1 MASYLTHKTVLNI
14 LQVLGTKC
22 LSDGHNKPVYLLPP
36 VLAMINVAP
45 SLADVDCGANSRS
58 REQRPPHPATLH
70 WSLCPQRGNR
80 ICIYTH
86 ICVDNINIPCV
97 YLDNIHTLEHFLN
110 FLTIQLSGVCG
121 RCQFLDKY
129 VLKICQFF
137 RTIRVNT
144 HKQNVR
150 LQKYLNK
157 KISDHGWTEVKFS
170 VVICTKSP

>member
-1 MASYLTHKTVLNI
+1 MLLRVWRMWIVGLIVGAGSSGPPT
-14 LQVLGTKC
+14 LQHCTGHCVHRGGTEF
-22 LSDGHNKPVYLLPP
+22 V
-36 VLAMINVAP
+36 
-45 SLADVDCGANSRS
+45 
-58 REQRPPHPATLH
+58 
-70 WSLCPQRGNR
+70 
-80 ICIYTH
+80 
-86 ICVDNINIPCV
+86 CVDNINIPCV

-170 VVICTKSP
+170 VVICTKSPWTVNIVSCSLRS

>member
-1 MASYLTHKTVLNI
+1 MVMASYLTHKTVLNI

-36 VLAMINVAP
+36 VLAMINAAP

-58 REQRPPHPATLH
+58 REQRPAHPATLH
-70 WSLCPQRGNR
+70 CTGHCFHRGG
-80 ICIYTH
+80 TEFV
-86 ICVDNINIPCV
+86 CVDNINIPCV

>member
-36 VLAMINVAP
+36 VLAMINAAP

-58 REQRPPHPATLH
+58 REQRPAHPATLH
-70 WSLCPQRGNR
+70 CTGHCVHSGG
-80 ICIYTH
+80 TEFV
-86 ICVDNINIPCV
+86 CVDNINIPCV